1 MGKIWYV
8 DSNGKRKRTTAG
20 VAHRLR
26 TLPFIAYG
34 VIERPKILRSAFL
47 SVAPA
52 VRVLRVPPRRCFS
65 SLDEDNVL
73 LSRNPISPSKTS
85 GVGRILFGRDK
96 TQVGP
101 AVVES
106 IPVDVVNERPSVF
119 GFSNDIIVDEVALIS
134 RVSVIGKVKA
144 LSFVK
149 ALPDIFINLSKTY
162 KLILV
167 VMKRRLHER
176 FVNDS
181 FREDSFSRNRG
192 KGHGTAVPSSLGL
205 PSLFS
210 GYNFIFI
217 WHKWIISRMTL
228 FQQEEVSR
236 G

>member
-1 MGKIWYV
+1 MGRLWVTI
-8 DSNGKRKRTTAG
+8 NGKRKRTAEG
-20 VAHRLR
+20 IAHELR
-26 TLPFIAYG
+26 ALPLIAYG
-34 VIERPKILRSAFL
+34 VIERLKILRDAPL
-47 SVAPA
+47 PTTPA
-52 VRVLRVPPRRCFS
+52 VGVLCVPPRRCFS
-65 SLDEDNVL
+65 SLNEDDVL
-73 LSRNPISPSKTS
+73 LSRNPISSGKTS
-85 GVGRILFGRDK
+85 RVGVILLWRNK

-119 GFSNDIIVDEVALIS
+119 RFSNDIIVDEVALIS
-134 RVSVIGKVKA
+134 RVPVVGKVKA

-176 FVNDS
+176 AVNDS
-181 FREDSFSRNRG
+181 FREDSFSRNRR
-192 KGHGTAVPSSLGL
+192 KDHGTAVPSSLGIS
-205 PSLFS
+205 SLFP
-210 GYNFIFI
+210 GYNFIFV